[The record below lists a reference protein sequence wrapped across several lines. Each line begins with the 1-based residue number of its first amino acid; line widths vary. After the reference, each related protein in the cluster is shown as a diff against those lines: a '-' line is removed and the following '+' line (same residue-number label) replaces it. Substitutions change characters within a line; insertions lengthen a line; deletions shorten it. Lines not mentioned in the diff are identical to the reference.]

1 MKAGRRVQD
10 GGWNLDSREEGDF
23 KGQNDKYRDIS
34 FGRYGVSGGLYSL
47 FPGNTETSATIYS
60 QATSAARFA
69 HTNTYHSFIG
79 SHKVA
84 DSLFSSGYT
93 FGGPTPPPQQA
104 SGPPYSPVGPPVERG
119 ITQLELMAKGFN
131 NNNNAASN
139 NNTTHVNNN
148 INALD
153 NNISISVVNTKKME
167 NKRRSECAL
176 YHHHQQQHQQETVDR
191 RHANSSANKRRWERE
206 SQAPATPP
214 VVKSEV
220 TNRPSCGCRRSTV
233 STSSPSPLS
242 IRSNNNGGIVV
253 SDNNTSSFPLSL
265 QHCKPSDL
273 HHMDA
278 PSGDRKKHQQHDSGA
293 LSGCSRTNPVCLR
306 VGGAGLEW
314 LGGGV
319 VIKKEPGGTVTPCQV
334 AEVTTSLRHGGGMN
348 PPSASPAPGTPLSPL
363 AAVIKVEAV
372 GTASSCSG
380 PRKEMATT
388 TTTNAGMLQT
398 QHLTVSNVNNIPV
411 GIAVARQRP
420 QDTSNKSALLL
431 ASAPDTPPL
440 CRPHKA
446 LAPAPSAEVQCVS
459 VANSADMGAA
469 GPLSTMAVLQPQCED
484 RVANGMA
491 PWAATNHNPALT
503 PPTLWQYP
511 ASVPLQ
517 LGPTEHLPLP
527 PVGYQL
533 VRDPLSGQL
542 LLLPTTNIEHLQ
554 RTVLWPSYPTTL
566 QPSLHMTTATTQPA
580 AQHIQLF
587 EEPAEFSGGARIL
600 VQPHLTI
607 TTTTTA
613 PPPPPLADKRGS
625 VGKAAIIKLED
636 CGGGSIVD
644 SSTAIVKAH
653 QVTPVPVMP
662 SRQVDVSVGTNTTC
676 TQVFS
681 SATTTVTPVTH
692 YFYEHPT
699 AVVQL
704 AQTPQPSASVQT
716 DSGKRSQFLVCPEFD
731 PIPDLLLHRKILEV
745 AGAELGTSGSPGTLI
760 ATSPVNP
767 AETCLTPPPEVVVSQ
782 SESDDTNTSSAVA
795 SASNENQVQVQ
806 DASNQTDT
814 PPVSEDENTESSSSK
829 ELNQEPPQA
838 KEVECSPP
846 QLVPSVQA
854 PENAQ
859 EPKPVIED
867 VAPTY
872 AKPSN
877 QPVDLSGLELLSNSI
892 EQFES
897 HLGGSDMSKY
907 VDTRTSSVSIEG
919 TAVVSVLKSSPNL
932 PTTNSDDS
940 LQEGD
945 SRPSAEEAAETL
957 QLLCQQSAQLKK
969 LEVVST
975 NVLEPQC
982 CDKPLTETCDRPSDV
997 DNKLEEAK
1005 PAEGDPLLATS
1016 ESSPLG
1022 GLGLL
1027 CALAEQRFMEEVA
1040 SSGIRLSRK
1049 VPLSKSAKTSEKTP
1063 GSSQATVTSGVDVNR
1078 NYKTREA
1085 EQECKK
1091 FIANKVLQYYQ
1102 NGNRSGSS
1110 SPQHTVQH
1118 TLMAGVC
1125 TSPLQAELMDAMELE
1140 MRMRLAELQR
1150 KYREKQKEL
1159 SKLTPRKPGSD
1170 AGSTS
1175 AVMSPDGSSNGSGS
1189 HLVKRGPGRP
1199 RKKVSKL
1206 MLDSPPVSPPSENQ
1220 NISSHSRSKSSR
1232 LSGSKAKDSSSSSNR
1247 ELPPPVLEKV
1257 TELTRP
1263 RSRFDSDDCAAPK
1276 LKASKL
1282 DILKPPTLTA
1292 NKILS
1297 SAKFKPASS
1306 NALTSCSVA
1315 SRGLKLPECNV
1326 NLVKLASGQSKVK
1339 EPTHSKNVKS
1349 GAVLSPPDSSRS
1361 SHCLLSSMD
1370 SAASLDKLSA
1380 SNTLF
1385 SLSVDSN
1392 VKCEPFSLSVDSNVK
1407 CEPLSLSVDSNVKCE
1422 PFSLSV
1428 DSNVKCELF
1437 SLSVDSNVKCEP
1449 LSLSVDSNV
1458 KCELFSLSVDSNVK
1472 CEPFSLS
1479 VDSNVKCELF
1489 SLSVDSNVKCEP
1501 FPAFHAAC
1509 PWGMQP
1515 ATPLALSPPLAYPV
1529 QVSLPLALL
1538 SNSLSLRAPMCWAGE
1553 SESLFWFKSSDK
1565 SSFGKLPE
1573 RLSPVNENQKHPPST
1588 TESPP
1593 GLLSALQSVP
1603 SSSKKRKVGRPKKHL
1618 AVTGSDLTTEMIV
1631 SKKPKSKSSLVGLL
1645 LSKNRHTSFNKP
1657 AIQSVSTNLYN
1668 ACSEGGI
1675 SSFSQLSN
1683 SQSRPPANP
1692 IDTVSSYNKSLS
1704 SSKSLTTTGLSS
1716 DSPANFKGVPA
1727 SGIFK
1732 TTAGNV
1738 GTRGNASGPL
1748 KKGTIILG
1756 ESSIS
1761 DDPKPNKIRPKLKAE
1776 AKVKSWLWCEDEDA
1790 VALDWPTSTEKVT
1803 EPLTC
1808 APAHSW
1814 TKKMEKQT
1822 EKLVTKNTTEAVNR
1836 PQKRKTVTNSESG
1849 ATVTSPKIA
1858 TPSAKVQNALAKT
1871 SKKTTIATATS
1882 KPASTLIRKSAPT
1895 QTSKS
1900 TSTALTKPKVS
1911 QKEKRAN
1918 SNEKRPTVVEETP
1931 SNAVKKRVSA
1941 TEDIST
1947 NIAKKRAAS
1956 VEETS
1961 ANVTKKRVTLMD
1973 ETPVNPSKKHKRN
1986 SSCGHSSGGTSESDD
2001 IPLSVLSKPT
2011 PASCVLTETHLN
2023 TNKQR
2028 ALTVM
2033 GGLFYA
2039 GTISA
2044 IRAPD
2049 VYGITL
2055 DGERGNR
2062 PHIFS
2067 REEILKDAQYR
2078 CLYPGTVAPPSSPD
2092 PELDSQFVSVEFD
2105 DGDNGR
2111 INIDDIRLL
2120 PADYPIVGFL
2130 PLQQAGPAEPG
2141 QESNTTSKTKKGSPP
2156 STRTQSPASQGKTSS
2171 PFLRSCEGANEEA
2184 DKTEEGRNKTEVSGD
2199 FDLDLKSFFKDQERP
2214 QDFSMG
2220 GGGWGTN
2227 LGLVDLSNRERKRLK
2242 KRRREKLKR
2251 LLSCSGDSSAK
2262 KRHRKHRCGDEHC
2275 KHKRHHRRHR
2285 KHRHRHG
2292 SRNKDSS
2299 SGGSSGESGSK
2310 TRSKTSEY
2318 IMCQVLVN
2326 LVYGRVRVQ
2335 DK

>member
-1 MKAGRRVQD
+1 M
-10 GGWNLDSREEGDF
+10 
-23 KGQNDKYRDIS
+23 
-34 FGRYGVSGGLYSL
+34 
-47 FPGNTETSATIYS
+47 P
-60 QATSAARFA
+60 
-69 HTNTYHSFIG
+69 
-79 SHKVA
+79 
-84 DSLFSSGYT
+84 
-93 FGGPTPPPQQA
+93 
-104 SGPPYSPVGPPVERG
+104 
-119 ITQLELMAKGFN
+119 
-131 NNNNAASN
+131 
-139 NNTTHVNNN
+139 
-148 INALD
+148 
-153 NNISISVVNTKKME
+153 
-167 NKRRSECAL
+167 
-176 YHHHQQQHQQETVDR
+176 
-191 RHANSSANKRRWERE
+191 
-206 SQAPATPP
+206 
-214 VVKSEV
+214 
-220 TNRPSCGCRRSTV
+220 
-233 STSSPSPLS
+233 
-242 IRSNNNGGIVV
+242 
-253 SDNNTSSFPLSL
+253 
-265 QHCKPSDL
+265 
-273 HHMDA
+273 
-278 PSGDRKKHQQHDSGA
+278 
-293 LSGCSRTNPVCLR
+293 
-306 VGGAGLEW
+306 
-314 LGGGV
+314 
-319 VIKKEPGGTVTPCQV
+319 
-334 AEVTTSLRHGGGMN
+334 
-348 PPSASPAPGTPLSPL
+348 
-363 AAVIKVEAV
+363 
-372 GTASSCSG
+372 
-380 PRKEMATT
+380 
-388 TTTNAGMLQT
+388 
-398 QHLTVSNVNNIPV
+398 
-411 GIAVARQRP
+411 
-420 QDTSNKSALLL
+420 
-431 ASAPDTPPL
+431 
-440 CRPHKA
+440 
-446 LAPAPSAEVQCVS
+446 
-459 VANSADMGAA
+459 
-469 GPLSTMAVLQPQCED
+469 VLQPQCED

-511 ASVPLQ
+511 VPKLCAQLGDKYSSPTASLVLTDSSQLTSDTQRVGIGKVELEVVKPALAWRESGKPFREKNNSSPDRDSNLDLPRPPAVELNTTSALANYAIEVASVPLQ

-542 LLLPTTNIEHLQ
+542 LLLPTTNIGLGRLSLEEVFPYLCGGRVENYIGKTTFSTLDRVQTPDLPVFDNPALLRKQCLNVMEPLKLAGWRGEVSQVKRRPTWLPCPRISRNKSQHLQ

-566 QPSLHMTTATTQPA
+566 QPSLHMTTATTQPT

-636 CGGGSIVD
+636 CGGGNIVD

-653 QVTPVPVMP
+653 QATPVPVMP
-662 SRQVDVSVGTNTTC
+662 SRQADVSVGTNTTC

-716 DSGKRSQFLVCPEFD
+716 DSGKRSQ
-731 PIPDLLLHRKILEV
+731 
-745 AGAELGTSGSPGTLI
+745 

-767 AETCLTPPPEVVVSQ
+767 AETCLTPPPEVAVSQ

-838 KEVECSPP
+838 KEAECSPP

-854 PENAQ
+854 PENVQ
-859 EPKPVIED
+859 EPKPAVED

-907 VDTRTSSVSIEG
+907 ADTRTTSVSIEE
-919 TAVVSVLKSSPNL
+919 TIVVSVPESSPNL
-932 PTTNSDDS
+932 PATNSDGS

-945 SRPSAEEAAETL
+945 SSPSAEEAAETL

-982 CDKPLTETCDRPSDV
+982 CDKPLTETCDRASDV

-1005 PAEGDPLLATS
+1005 TAEGDPLLATS

-1306 NALTSCSVA
+1306 NALASCNVA

-1339 EPTHSKNVKS
+1339 EPTHSRNVKS
-1349 GAVLSPPDSSRS
+1349 GSVLSPPDSSRS

-1385 SLSVDSN
+1385 SLSVDSIVKHDLFSLSVDSIVKRELFSLSVDSIVKSELFSLSVDIN
-1392 VKCEPFSLSVDSNVK
+1392 VNCELFSLSVDINVKRELFSLPIDSIVKCEPFSLSVDIVVK
-1407 CEPLSLSVDSNVKCE
+1407 RE

-1428 DSNVKCELF
+1428 DGIVKR
-1437 SLSVDSNVKCEP
+1437 
-1449 LSLSVDSNV
+1449 
-1458 KCELFSLSVDSNVK
+1458 
-1472 CEPFSLS
+1472 EPFSP
-1479 VDSNVKCELF
+1479 F
-1489 SLSVDSNVKCEP
+1489 HPSLG
-1501 FPAFHAAC
+1501 AAC
-1509 PWGMQP
+1509 PWGTQP
-1515 ATPLALSPPLAYPV
+1515 ATRLALSPPLASPV
-1529 QVSLPLALL
+1529 QLTPDYSGQSLPGCTNMSKKFFAKNHARIVCKPD
-1538 SNSLSLRAPMCWAGE
+1538 SVRE

-1573 RLSPVNENQKHPPST
+1573 RLSPVNENQKHPSST

-1593 GLLSALQSVP
+1593 GLSSALQSVP

-1618 AVTGSDLTTEMIV
+1618 AVTGSDLTTETIV

-1657 AIQSVSTNLYN
+1657 VVQSVSTNLYN
-1668 ACSEGGI
+1668 TCPEGGI

-1692 IDTVSSYNKSLS
+1692 TDTVSSYNKSLS
-1704 SSKSLTTTGLSS
+1704 SSKSLTTIGLSS
-1716 DSPANFKGVPA
+1716 DGPGNFKGVPA

-1738 GTRGNASGPL
+1738 GTRGNASGPP
-1748 KKGTIILG
+1748 KKGATILG

-1776 AKVKSWLWCEDEDA
+1776 AKVKSWLWCEDDDA
-1790 VALDWPTSTEKVT
+1790 VALDWPTSTEKVA

-1808 APAHSW
+1808 APAHGW

-1822 EKLVTKNTTEAVNR
+1822 EKLVTKNTTEAINR

-1849 ATVTSPKIA
+1849 PSATSPKIA

-1871 SKKTTIATATS
+1871 PKKTTSATATS
-1882 KPASTLIRKSAPT
+1882 KPASTPIRKSVPT
-1895 QTSKS
+1895 PTSKS
-1900 TSTALTKPKVS
+1900 TSTAPAKPKVS

-1918 SNEKRPTVVEETP
+1918 SNEKRPTVAEETP
-1931 SNAVKKRVSA
+1931 SNAVKKRASA
-1941 TEDIST
+1941 TEEIST
-1947 NIAKKRAAS
+1947 NVAKKRAAS

-2011 PASCVLTETHLN
+2011 PGRCVAIIFVSSVTGVASCVLTETHLN

-2067 REEILKDAQYR
+2067 REEILKDAILEVKPAHISTVVPGTRVCAYWSQQYR
-2078 CLYPGTVAPPSSPD
+2078 CLYPGTVAPPSTPD

-2120 PADYPIVGFL
+2120 PADYPIVEYDPN
-2130 PLQQAGPAEPG
+2130 PLLTLGKRRRRNSGASCDSKDRKTSVEGRNPSTNSTNTSTAKDTAEDNQQAGPAEPG
-2141 QESNTTSKTKKGSPP
+2141 RESNATSKTKKSSPS

-2171 PFLRSCEGANEEA
+2171 PFPRSCEGANEEA
-2184 DKTEEGRNKTEVSGD
+2184 DKTEDGRNKTE
-2199 FDLDLKSFFKDQERP
+2199 DQERL
-2214 QDFSMG
+2214 QDFFLG
-2220 GGGWGTN
+2220 GGGWDTN
-2227 LGLVDLSNRERKRLK
+2227 LGVGGDADLARLSPVLEQLDILEIQQK
-2242 KRRREKLKR
+2242 AIRQLQSRNEQ
-2251 LLSCSGDSSAK
+2251 SSAEQTIVATEDKRPVDDGGKAGEEEEGRDSEPPAETEPAITETK
-2262 KRHRKHRCGDEHC
+2262 KSKKEKEKEKAKAKKGRDRQP
-2275 KHKRHHRRHR
+2275 
-2285 KHRHRHG
+2285 
-2292 SRNKDSS
+2292 SV
-2299 SGGSSGESGSK
+2299 ES
-2310 TRSKTSEY
+2310 RSKMAAFLPARQLWGWSGRGFKRPGGKGRGKKEFFKAIQRGKETIMLAVLSDPQVGDCAVFLSTGRPDRPY
-2318 IMCQVLVN
+2318 I
-2326 LVYGRVRVQ
+2326 GRIESMWESWGTNMVVRVKWFYHPEETIGCPTSLKYPGALFESPHVDENDVQ
-2335 DK
+2335 TISHKCEVLPLDGYTERLGSEPHRYSTIYDNNDIYYLAGYYDPTSNHLTMEPGVA

>member
-1 MKAGRRVQD
+1 M
-10 GGWNLDSREEGDF
+10 
-23 KGQNDKYRDIS
+23 
-34 FGRYGVSGGLYSL
+34 
-47 FPGNTETSATIYS
+47 
-60 QATSAARFA
+60 AA
-69 HTNTYHSFIG
+69 
-79 SHKVA
+79 
-84 DSLFSSGYT
+84 
-93 FGGPTPPPQQA
+93 
-104 SGPPYSPVGPPVERG
+104 
-119 ITQLELMAKGFN
+119 
-131 NNNNAASN
+131 
-139 NNTTHVNNN
+139 
-148 INALD
+148 
-153 NNISISVVNTKKME
+153 
-167 NKRRSECAL
+167 
-176 YHHHQQQHQQETVDR
+176 
-191 RHANSSANKRRWERE
+191 
-206 SQAPATPP
+206 
-214 VVKSEV
+214 
-220 TNRPSCGCRRSTV
+220 
-233 STSSPSPLS
+233 
-242 IRSNNNGGIVV
+242 
-253 SDNNTSSFPLSL
+253 
-265 QHCKPSDL
+265 
-273 HHMDA
+273 
-278 PSGDRKKHQQHDSGA
+278 
-293 LSGCSRTNPVCLR
+293 
-306 VGGAGLEW
+306 
-314 LGGGV
+314 
-319 VIKKEPGGTVTPCQV
+319 
-334 AEVTTSLRHGGGMN
+334 
-348 PPSASPAPGTPLSPL
+348 
-363 AAVIKVEAV
+363 
-372 GTASSCSG
+372 
-380 PRKEMATT
+380 
-388 TTTNAGMLQT
+388 
-398 QHLTVSNVNNIPV
+398 
-411 GIAVARQRP
+411 
-420 QDTSNKSALLL
+420 
-431 ASAPDTPPL
+431 
-440 CRPHKA
+440 
-446 LAPAPSAEVQCVS
+446 
-459 VANSADMGAA
+459 
-469 GPLSTMAVLQPQCED
+469 AVLQPQCED

-731 PIPDLLLHRKILEV
+731 PIPDPLLHRKILEV

-838 KEVECSPP
+838 KEAECSPP

-919 TAVVSVLKSSPNL
+919 TAVVSVLESSPNL

-1380 SNTLF
+1380 CNTLFSLSVDSNVKCEPFSLSFDSNVKCEPFSLSVNSNVKCEPLSLSVDSNVKCEPF

-1422 PFSLSV
+1422 PFSL
-1428 DSNVKCELF
+1428 
-1437 SLSVDSNVKCEP
+1437 P
-1449 LSLSVDSNV
+1449 
-1458 KCELFSLSVDSNVK
+1458 VDSNVK

-1479 VDSNVKCELF
+1479 VDSNVKCEPFSLPIDSNVKCEPF

-1501 FPAFHAAC
+1501 FPAFHPFLQAAC

-1515 ATPLALSPPLAYPV
+1515 TTRLALSPPLAYPV
-1529 QVSLPLALL
+1529 QTCPVASAIYGFRDPSVLVGAKGYFGRLTR
-1538 SNSLSLRAPMCWAGE
+1538 NTLRRPQ
-1553 SESLFWFKSSDK
+1553 
-1565 SSFGKLPE
+1565 
-1573 RLSPVNENQKHPPST
+1573 SPHQAYNQKHPSST

-1849 ATVTSPKIA
+1849 VTVTSPKIA

-1882 KPASTLIRKSAPT
+1882 KPASTPIRKSAPT
-1895 QTSKS
+1895 PSKS

-2011 PASCVLTETHLN
+2011 PASCILTETHLN

-2067 REEILKDAQYR
+2067 REEILKDAILEVKPAHISTVVPGTRVCAYWSQQYR

-2120 PADYPIVGFL
+2120 PADYPIVEYDPN
-2130 PLQQAGPAEPG
+2130 PLLTLGKRRRRNSGASCDSKDRKTSVEGRNPNTNLTNTSTAKDTAEDNQQAGPAEPG

-2184 DKTEEGRNKTEVSGD
+2184 DKTEEGRNKTEVSSD

-2310 TRSKTSEY
+2310 TSEY
-2318 IMCQVLVN
+2318 IMCRVLVN
-2326 LVYGRVRVQ
+2326 LVYGRVGVQ
-2335 DK
+2335 DNPNHQNVPLTMPTCVTNEAPTVVGGDADLARLSPVLEQLDILEIQQKAIRQLQSRNEKSPAEQTTVATEDKRPVDNGGKAGEEEEGRDSVPPAETEPAITETKKSKVDTGDIISVQWRRCNKEKEKERAKAKKGRDRQPSVESRSKMAAFLPARQLWGWSGRGFKRPGGKGRGKKEFFKAIQRGKETIMVGDCAVFLSTGRPDRPYIGRIESMWESWGTNMVVRVKWFYHPEETIGCPTSLKYPGALFESPHVDENDVQTISHKCEVLPLDGYTERLGSEPHRYSTIYDNNDIYYLAGYYDPTSNHLTMEPGVA

>member
-1 MKAGRRVQD
+1 MRRVLQNRQN
-10 GGWNLDSREEGDF
+10 GGAYGFRPDSR
-23 KGQNDKYRDIS
+23 S
-34 FGRYGVSGGLYSL
+34 
-47 FPGNTETSATIYS
+47 
-60 QATSAARFA
+60 
-69 HTNTYHSFIG
+69 
-79 SHKVA
+79 
-84 DSLFSSGYT
+84 
-93 FGGPTPPPQQA
+93 
-104 SGPPYSPVGPPVERG
+104 
-119 ITQLELMAKGFN
+119 
-131 NNNNAASN
+131 
-139 NNTTHVNNN
+139 
-148 INALD
+148 
-153 NNISISVVNTKKME
+153 
-167 NKRRSECAL
+167 
-176 YHHHQQQHQQETVDR
+176 
-191 RHANSSANKRRWERE
+191 
-206 SQAPATPP
+206 
-214 VVKSEV
+214 
-220 TNRPSCGCRRSTV
+220 
-233 STSSPSPLS
+233 
-242 IRSNNNGGIVV
+242 
-253 SDNNTSSFPLSL
+253 
-265 QHCKPSDL
+265 
-273 HHMDA
+273 
-278 PSGDRKKHQQHDSGA
+278 
-293 LSGCSRTNPVCLR
+293 
-306 VGGAGLEW
+306 
-314 LGGGV
+314 
-319 VIKKEPGGTVTPCQV
+319 
-334 AEVTTSLRHGGGMN
+334 
-348 PPSASPAPGTPLSPL
+348 
-363 AAVIKVEAV
+363 
-372 GTASSCSG
+372 
-380 PRKEMATT
+380 
-388 TTTNAGMLQT
+388 
-398 QHLTVSNVNNIPV
+398 
-411 GIAVARQRP
+411 
-420 QDTSNKSALLL
+420 
-431 ASAPDTPPL
+431 
-440 CRPHKA
+440 
-446 LAPAPSAEVQCVS
+446 
-459 VANSADMGAA
+459 
-469 GPLSTMAVLQPQCED
+469 VLQPQCED

-653 QVTPVPVMP
+653 QVTPQVPVMP
-662 SRQVDVSVGTNTTC
+662 TRQVDVSVGTNTTC

-716 DSGKRSQFLVCPEFD
+716 DSGKRSQ
-731 PIPDLLLHRKILEV
+731 
-745 AGAELGTSGSPGTLI
+745 

-814 PPVSEDENTESSSSK
+814 PPVSEDENTESSNSK

-838 KEVECSPP
+838 KEAECSPP

-854 PENAQ
+854 PENVQ
-859 EPKPVIED
+859 ESKPVVED

-892 EQFES
+892 EEFES
-897 HLGGSDMSKY
+897 HLGSSDMSNSKY
-907 VDTRTSSVSIEG
+907 VDTRTPTASIEETG
-919 TAVVSVLKSSPNL
+919 VVSVPESSLNL

-982 CDKPLTETCDRPSDV
+982 CDKPLTETCDRASDV
-997 DNKLEEAK
+997 DNKHEEAK
-1005 PAEGDPLLATS
+1005 TAESDSLLATN

-1040 SSGIRLSRK
+1040 SSGSRLSRK
-1049 VPLSKSAKTSEKTP
+1049 VPLSKSAKTSEKTL
-1063 GSSQATVTSGVDVNR
+1063 GSSQATVASGVDVNR
-1078 NYKTREA
+1078 NYKTRES

-1159 SKLTPRKPGSD
+1159 LKLTPRKPGSD

-1189 HLVKRGPGRP
+1189 HPVKRGPGRP

-1263 RSRFDSDDCAAPK
+1263 RSRLDSDDCAAPK

-1306 NALTSCSVA
+1306 NALTSCNVA
-1315 SRGLKLPECNV
+1315 SRGLKLPQCNV

-1349 GAVLSPPDSSRS
+1349 GAVHSPPDSSRS

-1380 SNTLF
+1380 FPSGR
-1385 SLSVDSN
+1385 
-1392 VKCEPFSLSVDSNVK
+1392 
-1407 CEPLSLSVDSNVKCE
+1407 LSLG
-1422 PFSLSV
+1422 
-1428 DSNVKCELF
+1428 
-1437 SLSVDSNVKCEP
+1437 
-1449 LSLSVDSNV
+1449 
-1458 KCELFSLSVDSNVK
+1458 
-1472 CEPFSLS
+1472 
-1479 VDSNVKCELF
+1479 
-1489 SLSVDSNVKCEP
+1489 
-1501 FPAFHAAC
+1501 HAASHTFGSK
-1509 PWGMQP
+1509 PP
-1515 ATPLALSPPLAYPV
+1515 SRLPSP
-1529 QVSLPLALL
+1529 
-1538 SNSLSLRAPMCWAGE
+1538 GE

-1565 SSFGKLPE
+1565 SSFGKLSE
-1573 RLSPVNENQKHPPST
+1573 RLSPVNENQKHPLSI

-1593 GLLSALQSVP
+1593 GLSSALQSVP

-1618 AVTGSDLTTEMIV
+1618 AVTGSELTTEMIV

-1645 LSKNRHTSFNKP
+1645 LSKNRHSAGHTSFNKP

-1668 ACSEGGI
+1668 TSLEGSI
-1675 SSFSQLSN
+1675 SN
-1683 SQSRPPANP
+1683 NP
-1692 IDTVSSYNKSLS
+1692 C
-1704 SSKSLTTTGLSS
+1704 
-1716 DSPANFKGVPA
+1716 NFKGVTA

-1738 GTRGNASGPL
+1738 GPKGKASGPL
-1748 KKGTIILG
+1748 KKGTVVLVD
-1756 ESSIS
+1756 SSIS
-1761 DDPKPNKIRPKLKAE
+1761 DEPKPNKIRPKLKAE

-1790 VALDWPTSTEKVT
+1790 VALDWPTSTEVT
-1803 EPLTC
+1803 KPLTR
-1808 APAHSW
+1808 APAHGW

-1849 ATVTSPKIA
+1849 PTVTPPKIA
-1858 TPSAKVQNALAKT
+1858 TPSTKVSNALAKIP
-1871 SKKTTIATATS
+1871 KKTTIATATS
-1882 KPASTLIRKSAPT
+1882 KPASTPIRKSVPT
-1895 QTSKS
+1895 PTSKS
-1900 TSTALTKPKVS
+1900 TSTAPAKPKVL

-1918 SNEKRPTVVEETP
+1918 SNEKRPTIVEETP
-1931 SNAVKKRVSA
+1931 SNATKKRASA
-1941 TEDIST
+1941 TEEIST

-2001 IPLSVLSKPT
+2001 IPLSILSKHT
-2011 PASCVLTETHLN
+2011 PASCILTETHLN
-2023 TNKQR
+2023 TDKQR

-2067 REEILKDAQYR
+2067 REEILKDAILEVKPAHISTVVPGTRVCAYWSQQYR
-2078 CLYPGTVAPPSSPD
+2078 CLYPGTVALPSSPN

-2105 DGDNGR
+2105 DEDNGR

-2120 PADYPIVGFL
+2120 PADYPIVEYDPN
-2130 PLQQAGPAEPG
+2130 PLLTLGKRRRRNSGASCDSKDRKTSVEGRNQNTNLTNASTTKDTAEDNQQAGPAEPG
-2141 QESNTTSKTKKGSPP
+2141 QESNAASKTKKGSPP
-2156 STRTQSPASQGKTSS
+2156 STRTHSPAGQGKTS
-2171 PFLRSCEGANEEA
+2171 PLPRSCEGANEEA
-2184 DKTEEGRNKTEVSGD
+2184 DKTEDGRNKTE
-2199 FDLDLKSFFKDQERP
+2199 
-2214 QDFSMG
+2214 
-2220 GGGWGTN
+2220 
-2227 LGLVDLSNRERKRLK
+2227 LVDLSNRERKRLK

-2310 TRSKTSEY
+2310 TSGDADLARLSPVLEQLDILEIQQKAIRQLQSRNEQSPAELTTVTTEDKRPVNDRGKTGEEEEGRDRVPPAETEPAITEPKKSKVDTDTGDITSREKETAKAKKGRDRQPSVESRSKMAAFLPARQLWGWSGRGFKRPGGKGRGKKEFFKAIQRGKETIMVGDCAVFLSTGRPDRPY
-2318 IMCQVLVN
+2318 I
-2326 LVYGRVRVQ
+2326 GRIESMWESWGTNMVVRVKWFYHPEETIGCPTSLKYPGALFESPHVDENDVQ
-2335 DK
+2335 TISHKCEVLPLDGYTERLGSEPHRYSTIYDNNDIYYLAGYYDPTSNHLTMEPGVA